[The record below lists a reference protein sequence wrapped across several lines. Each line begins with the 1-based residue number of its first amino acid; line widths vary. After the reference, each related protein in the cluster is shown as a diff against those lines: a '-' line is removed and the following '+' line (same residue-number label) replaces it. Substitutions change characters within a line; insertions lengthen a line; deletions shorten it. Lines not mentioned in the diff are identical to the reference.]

1 MDKRIQEKLQ
11 GYQNFPSA
19 TEMSQAVE
27 AHIAAN
33 DLNETELRVFRV
45 LEFRSKAFPGACWI
59 KVETICNV
67 VKKSDATVR
76 RALRKLTSLG
86 IIEKVGTIREKS
98 GGKGANV
105 YVISATETT
114 RDESND
120 QSPMTN
126 RYGEQNEDR
135 TRNKTLFATS
145 KEDSGKEAQNKLHSN
160 NVQESGKEDRLDKSF
175 TPGIVPNEFRDLVGR
190 YYNDAERIYHL
201 YQRCVIATNAAGL
214 HVVNEQLAIQAFKES
229 VFQRKTGKI
238 RGSFDG
244 YFYGVYFNMAVAEVR
259 RQVMGDELP
268 AWYLEEE
275 IVNG

>member
-11 GYQNFPSA
+11 EHQNFASA
-19 TEMSQAVE
+19 VEMSQAVE
-27 AHIAAN
+27 NHVNAN
-33 DLNETELRVFRV
+33 DLNETQLRVLRV
-45 LEFRSKAFPGACWI
+45 LEFRSKIVPGASWI
-59 KVETICNV
+59 KVETICSV
-67 VKKSDATVR
+67 VDKSDATVR
-76 RALRKLTSLG
+76 RALRKLTEIG

-105 YVISATETT
+105 YVIRATETT
-114 RDESND
+114 RDKSND
-120 QSPMTN
+120 KSPMTN